1 MQASGLFGCQD
12 PEGQAAVPFP
22 EREEPTDCASCLP
35 FGIWIKGLHFVMIK
49 VQKEYFTKIGSR
61 NFQEAESGIEAGQH
75 LEKRGNGS
83 KGVQE
88 RSVICGL
95 EIPRGYVGHS

>member
-61 NFQEAESGIEAGQH
+61 NFQEAESGIG
-75 LEKRGNGS
+75 LDGTWKSGGTGS
-83 KGVQE
+83 KEFRKAV
-88 RSVICGL
+88 
-95 EIPRGYVGHS
+95 